1 VAIIFVV
8 ELTLKLIAIG
18 PENYFKDPWNKLDF
32 FITVLIFGSEVY
44 AVGHNVSNVD
54 ILLKLT
60 RAYRIALLPQYFYDK
75 RKPRGWG
82 GFNDEIMGTN
92 LTPYLI
98 YKKEDFDNFLISSQ
112 QNVYNLVK
120 SWMNMR
126 VWSPTFIDYWLANSS
141 DMPQRL
147 KQYLDEKFSIVIP

>member
-75 RKPRGWG
+75 RKIVSLYDFSIKISRLITQM
-82 GFNDEIMGTN
+82 IMTISIVAEYFPIYLVFFYFFGVLGLQMFGN
-92 LTPYLI
+92 LTP
-98 YKKEDFDNFLISSQ
+98 
-112 QNVYNLVK
+112 
-120 SWMNMR
+120 
-126 VWSPTFIDYWLANSS
+126 
-141 DMPQRL
+141 
-147 KQYLDEKFSIVIP
+147 

>member
-60 RAYRIALLPQYFYDK
+60 RAYRIALLPQYLFDK
-75 RKPRGWG
+75 RKIVSLSNFSVKISRLVTQM
-82 GFNDEIMGTN
+82 IMTISIVAEYFPIYLVFFYFFGVLGLQMFGN
-92 LTPYLI
+92 LTP
-98 YKKEDFDNFLISSQ
+98 
-112 QNVYNLVK
+112 
-120 SWMNMR
+120 
-126 VWSPTFIDYWLANSS
+126 
-141 DMPQRL
+141 
-147 KQYLDEKFSIVIP
+147 

>member
-1 VAIIFVV
+1 MAIIFVV

-60 RAYRIALLPQYFYDK
+60 RAYRIALLPQYLFDK
-75 RKPRGWG
+75 RKIVSLSNFSVKISRLVTQM
-82 GFNDEIMGTN
+82 IMTISIVAEYFPIYLVFFYFFGVLGLQMFGN
-92 LTPYLI
+92 LTP
-98 YKKEDFDNFLISSQ
+98 
-112 QNVYNLVK
+112 
-120 SWMNMR
+120 
-126 VWSPTFIDYWLANSS
+126 
-141 DMPQRL
+141 
-147 KQYLDEKFSIVIP
+147 

>member
-1 VAIIFVV
+1 MAIIFVV

-75 RKPRGWG
+75 RKIVSLYDFSIKISRLITQM
-82 GFNDEIMGTN
+82 IMTISIVAEYFPIYLVFFYFFGVLGLQMFGN
-92 LTPYLI
+92 LTP
-98 YKKEDFDNFLISSQ
+98 
-112 QNVYNLVK
+112 
-120 SWMNMR
+120 
-126 VWSPTFIDYWLANSS
+126 
-141 DMPQRL
+141 
-147 KQYLDEKFSIVIP
+147 